1 MTEGLF
7 QWCALIDEGI
17 NEEKMLKTHC
27 LKRLMT
33 VDSNMKVEEV
43 HKDGDH
49 EDTDAKLQGAWMMC
63 LVLPWTRRKSDG
75 RGSRTSSTSKTRR
88 SGGGCLD
95 KKLYAKGTRS

>member
-1 MTEGLF
+1 
-7 QWCALIDEGI
+7 
-17 NEEKMLKTHC
+17 MLKTHC

-49 EDTDAKLQGAWMMC
+49 EDMDAQRCRKLGMMC

-75 RGSRTSSTSKTRR
+75 RSSRRSSGSKTRR
-88 SGGGCLD
+88 SRQE
-95 KKLYAKGTRS
+95 APRRGTRS